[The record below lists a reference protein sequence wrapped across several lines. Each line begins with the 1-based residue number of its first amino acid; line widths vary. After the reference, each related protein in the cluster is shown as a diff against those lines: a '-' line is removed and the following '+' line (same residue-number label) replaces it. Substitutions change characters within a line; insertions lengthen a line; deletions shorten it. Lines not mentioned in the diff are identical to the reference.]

1 MISPR
6 EGLRRFRAAADQSVD
21 GASLAFFR
29 IIFGLMMALSG
40 LRFLLKGW
48 VHEFYVVPKL
58 FFPFLPFDW
67 LQPLPYAGMLAVFAL
82 WITAAL
88 LIACGLFYRPAVL
101 LFSLAF
107 LYVEALDK
115 TNYLNHYYFVSLM
128 ALLLL
133 FVPANRTWSLDVI
146 WGRVTAAPAKRGYL
160 WLLQF
165 QMAVLYV
172 FAGFAKLDGD
182 WLLRAE
188 PLATWLRVRADVPL
202 LGPLFAYHETALLM
216 SWAGM
221 LYDLSIPFFLLW
233 PRTRVPAYLTVL
245 FFHGMT
251 ALLFPI
257 GVFPWVMIVCTT
269 VFFAP
274 DWPRRLLCRAGL
286 AGPAP
291 PLQALPATRPALL
304 VLVGLFVVWQILL
317 PLRFLAYP
325 GNVLW
330 HEQGF
335 RFAWRVMLVEKTG
348 HAEYRVVAADG
359 QTYRVWPRDWLTP
372 QQEKMAATQPD
383 MILQFAHHMA
393 DVYRAKLGGD
403 VAVYAD
409 VWVSLNGRR
418 AHRLVDPTVD
428 LSRQHDGW
436 SAKSWILPAP
446 VDAVAK
452 PPTQATP

>member
-1 MISPR
+1 MISPC
-6 EGLRRFRAAADQSVD
+6 EGLHRFRAAADQSVD

-40 LRFLLKGW
+40 VRFLMKGW
-48 VHEFYVVPKL
+48 VYEFYAVPKL
-58 FFPFLPFDW
+58 FFPFVAFDW
-67 LQPLPYAGMLAVFAL
+67 LQPLPHAGMLAVFGL
-82 WITAAL
+82 WIGAAL
-88 LIACGLFYRPAVL
+88 LVACGWLYRPAL
-101 LFSLAF
+101 ALFSLSF

-133 FVPANRTWSLDVI
+133 FVPAHRTWSLDRL
-146 WGRVTAAPAKRGYL
+146 WGRVAAAPAKRGHL

-172 FAGFAKLDGD
+172 FAGFAKIDGD

-188 PLATWLRVRADVPL
+188 PLATWLRVRGELPL

-221 LYDLSIPFFLLW
+221 VYDLTIPFFLLW
-233 PRTRVPAYLTVL
+233 RRTRVSAYLTVL
-245 FFHGMT
+245 LFHGMT

-257 GVFPWVMIVCTT
+257 GVFPWVMMVCTT
-269 VFFAP
+269 VFFAA
-274 DWPRRLLCRAGL
+274 DWPRRLLRRLGCDMAE
-286 AGPAP
+286 PH
-291 PLQALPATRPALL
+291 LPALTPTRPALL
-304 VLVGLFVVWQILL
+304 VLAACFVVWQVFT

-348 HAEYRVVAADG
+348 HAEFRVVSVDG

-383 MILQFAHHMA
+383 MILQFAHQIA
-393 DVYRAKLGGD
+393 DVYRAKLGGE

-418 AHRLVDPTVD
+418 AHRLIDPEVD
-428 LSRQHDGW
+428 LSRQRDSW
-436 SAKSWILPAP
+436 SPKGWILPEP
-446 VDAVAK
+446 DDALAN
-452 PPTQATP
+452 